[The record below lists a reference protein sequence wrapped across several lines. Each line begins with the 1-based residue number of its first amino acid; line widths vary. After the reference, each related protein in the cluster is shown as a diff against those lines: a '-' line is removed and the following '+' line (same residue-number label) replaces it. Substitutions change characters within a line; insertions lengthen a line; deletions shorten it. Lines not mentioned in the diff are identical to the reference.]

1 MNMAP
6 LFRLSQRALE
16 DLDSIWS
23 YIAADNLE
31 AADRV
36 EQAIL
41 ASCEKLGRFP
51 MLGSKRADIT
61 SKPVRFWTV
70 TRFPNFIVV
79 YRPDTSPIHVVTILH
94 GSRDVKRVLSEPGL
108 Q

>member
-1 MNMAP
+1 MP
-6 LFRLSQRALE
+6 SLFRLSQRALD

-23 YIAADNLE
+23 YIAADNLD
-31 AADRV
+31 AAERV

-79 YRPDTSPIHVVTILH
+79 YRPDTSRIQVVTILH
-94 GSRDVKRVLSEPGL
+94 GNRDVKRILSEPGL